1 MDDFAYLLVRASK
14 ALGNTLGVAQLLE
27 VEPLQVYRWIAGMDP
42 PSDARRAE
50 LTARLQQVFG

>member
-14 ALGNTLGVAQLLE
+14 AVGNTLGVAELLE
-27 VEPLQVYRWIAGMDP
+27 VEPVQVYRWIAGVDEP
-42 PSDARRAE
+42 TEERLAE